1 MCKFYSINLF
11 SLLNVRSVA
20 SAHALFHDQ
29 SNIQVSMYGR
39 NIYWKIFFFFRIIG
53 ICYASHGEK
62 HVFKFCFKQKLGYS
76 RSPPTTGFDRKT
88 VTFNAKCF
96 AQRTIYVH
104 FFFFQNERTC
114 VFPFAVHRIQTKDCS
129 SESLEDFGHFIQD
142 TTGMRY
148 ASNYLTL
155 RCSFRI
161 KGHDV
166 NC

>member
-1 MCKFYSINLF
+1 MLDQ
-11 SLLNVRSVA
+11 SLLPTPYSMTKVIFKWVCMVETYTERS
-20 SAHALFHDQ
+20 
-29 SNIQVSMYGR
+29 
-39 NIYWKIFFFFRIIG
+39 FFFFRIIG